1 MSASRMPTPETPVAQ
16 GDGKV
21 GRDGRFSDTALAR
34 SDRYDVGYVARHG
47 RFVRS
52 LRFLGSGLL
61 NNNGDGSFQG
71 GKILFQQ
78 RLNLPFDLQSEGVA
92 HFGEIS
98 GMTVILSP
106 GVETCSTNPLST
118 RPCWVSGWRIRL
130 SNSLTLSSIFSV
142 KLVATIMQTG
152 GKEPAPA
159 RPDAAYL
166 DKDNYYFRYNKSLW
180 KIMLSINDKYY
191 LFFIKLTVIFAAY

>member
-1 MSASRMPTPETPVAQ
+1 MIFISIVSAGQDDILPVHLFGFGQVTFQTEHLGLRRAVDVGVEDADPETPVAQ

-78 RLNLPFDLQSEGVA
+78 CLNLPFDLQGEGIA
-92 HFGEIS
+92 HFGEIQ
-98 GMTVILSP
+98 GD
-106 GVETCSTNPLST
+106 GY
-118 RPCWVSGWRIRL
+118 
-130 SNSLTLSSIFSV
+130 
-142 KLVATIMQTG
+142 LVAG
-152 GKEPAPA
+152 SRNLFDESA
-159 RPDAAYL
+159 L
-166 DKDNYYFRYNKSLW
+166 DK
-180 KIMLSINDKYY
+180 
-191 LFFIKLTVIFAAY
+191 TVLGLRMEDTVE